1 MNENKIEVPEYI
13 NKLTPEQVNQINE
26 KMEENKMLS
35 KELKEV
41 AEMPSNN
48 GVEEHEPEEGEPVKA
63 LVTVDPITGEHKVQK
78 VLAEDDIEPED
89 EEDKEFFDRLDKIE
103 KGELKVNIDDS
114 PANINE
120 ILDIIKSDNAL
131 IKEISRGTKG
141 FENISED
148 AIRKL
153 LEVANRKMK
162 KENFNVYKELPKE
175 IQDMILK
182 YCTSGGV
189 PINTPNGNQFR
200 NMIANQLV
208 DEFISN
214 IGYNRIQ
221 HDLSTEID
229 SIFKDMEK
237 EIADKAVGYS
247 EEREKKY
254 REEADKIEDPEK
266 KEKVIAIL
274 DAIQEGYDLSEL
286 KEFAKKCKIK
296 RYELERPD
304 KIYADFVR
312 KYKDSAQ
319 NVYGIDSAVS
329 VLLRNLNKD
338 ENGNPV
344 TKEGGEVI
352 IDYDE
357 KKVNAFFIAFAK
369 QIMNYDPEHNILQH
383 AYIYYV
389 LYNAM
394 FTDINIG
401 EKRASS
407 ITYMNN
413 VKEVINNLV
422 ERNKALFS

>member
-1 MNENKIEVPEYI
+1 MNENTI
-13 NKLTPEQVNQINE
+13 TPEQVEQINE
-26 KMEENKMLS
+26 VMEENKMLS
-35 KELKEV
+35 EELKEV

-48 GVEEHEPEEGEPVKA
+48 GVEEHEPEEGKEVKA
-63 LVTVDPITGEHKVQK
+63 LVSVDPVTGEHKVQK
-78 VLAEDDIEPED
+78 VLTEED
-89 EEDKEFFDRLDKIE
+89 EEIDMFEEQDDQEFYDKLDKIE
-103 KGELKVNIDDS
+103 SGEIRVDIDDS

-120 ILDIIKSDNAL
+120 VLSIIKGNNAL
-131 IKEISRGTKG
+131 IKELTRGTKE
-141 FENISED
+141 FENVSED
-148 AIRKL
+148 GIRKL

-162 KENFNVYKELPKE
+162 KENFNVFKELPSE
-175 IQDMILK
+175 IQTIINK
-182 YCTSGGV
+182 YCSSGGV
-189 PINTPNGNQFR
+189 PINTPNGNQYR
-200 NMIANQLV
+200 NMIAEQLV

-221 HDLSTEID
+221 HDLSTDID
-229 SIFKDMEK
+229 NLFKNMGS
-237 EIADKAVGYS
+237 EIADKAVEAE
-247 EEREKKY
+247 EEREAKY
-254 REEADKIEDPEK
+254 REEAEKIEDPEK

-274 DAIQEGYDLSEL
+274 DAIQEGYNLSEL

-312 KYKDSAQ
+312 KYKDSSQ
-319 NVYGIDSAVS
+319 NVYGIDSAIA

-338 ENGNPV
+338 NNGNPI
-344 TKEGGEVI
+344 TTSNGEVVI
-352 IDYDE
+352 YYDE

>member
-1 MNENKIEVPEYI
+1 MNENTI
-13 NKLTPEQVNQINE
+13 TPEQVEQINE
-26 KMEENKMLS
+26 VMEENKMLS
-35 KELKEV
+35 EELKEV

-48 GVEEHEPEEGEPVKA
+48 GVEEHSPEEGESVKA
-63 LVTVDPITGEHKVQK
+63 LVTIDPVTGEHKVQK
-78 VLAEDDIEPED
+78 VLTEDDVEPID
-89 EEDKEFFDRLDKIE
+89 EEDRDFFERLDKIE
-103 KGELKVNIDDS
+103 KGELKVDLDTS

-120 ILDIIKSDNAL
+120 VIDIIKSDNAL

-141 FENISED
+141 FENIPED
-148 AIRKL
+148 AVRKL

-162 KENFNVYKELPKE
+162 KENFNIYKELPKE

-182 YCTSGGV
+182 YCSGVGV
-189 PINTPNGNQFR
+189 PINTPNGNKYR
-200 NMIANQLV
+200 NMIADQLV
-208 DEFISN
+208 EEFISN
-214 IGYNRIQ
+214 ISYNRIQ
-221 HDLSTEID
+221 HDLSSEID
-229 SIFKDMEK
+229 SIFKNMET
-237 EIADKAVGYS
+237 EIADKAVVNN
-247 EEREKKY
+247 EEREIRY
-254 REEADKIEDPEK
+254 REEAEKIEDPEK

-274 DAIQEGYDLSEL
+274 DAMQEGYDLTEL

-304 KIYADFVR
+304 KIYQDFIR
-312 KYKDSAQ
+312 KYKDSSQ
-319 NVYGIDSAVS
+319 NVYGIDSAIA

-338 ENGNPV
+338 KDGDPI
-344 TKEGGEVI
+344 TTPGGEVI

-401 EKRASS
+401 EKKATSL
-407 ITYMNN
+407 IYMNN